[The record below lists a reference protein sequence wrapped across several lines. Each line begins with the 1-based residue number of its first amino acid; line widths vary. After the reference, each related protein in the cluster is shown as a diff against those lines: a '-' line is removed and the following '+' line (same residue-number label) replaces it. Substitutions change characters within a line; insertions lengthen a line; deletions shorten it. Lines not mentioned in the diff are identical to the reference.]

1 MKQGSGYLQQVMQ
14 LSLKNEV
21 EDADLQQ
28 LMLAIITNPEEVE
41 VDMKSIKAELK
52 KDNLL
57 LLQLGIAKELGYSLV
72 RLNQEVT
79 MEELLLWS
87 CYFDLQNEE
96 QERRMKRRR

>member
-1 MKQGSGYLQQVMQ
+1 
-14 LSLKNEV
+14 
-21 EDADLQQ
+21 
-28 LMLAIITNPEEVE
+28 
-41 VDMKSIKAELK
+41 
-52 KDNLL
+52 LL

-87 CYFDLQNEE
+87 AYFDLQNEE